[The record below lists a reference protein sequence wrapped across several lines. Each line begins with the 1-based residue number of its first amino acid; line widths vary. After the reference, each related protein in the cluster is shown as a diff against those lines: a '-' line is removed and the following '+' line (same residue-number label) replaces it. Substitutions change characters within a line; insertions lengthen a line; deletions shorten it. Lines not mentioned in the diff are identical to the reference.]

1 MSEFVQKLT
10 FYLSVDELN
19 KINGL
24 TVSPGL
30 KGLVLTLG
38 INAEAK
44 VAIEVTASKKPLVAK
59 GKAATSTPRGQGKGS
74 ATAVPNPP
82 GHR

>member
-10 FYLSVDELN
+10 FYLSVEELS
-19 KINGL
+19 KIKGL
-24 TVSPGL
+24 TVNPSL

-44 VAIEVTASKKPLVAK
+44 VAIDVTAAKKPLVAK
-59 GKAATSTPRGQGKGS
+59 GKAATSTPRGQDKNT
-74 ATAVPNPP
+74 ARAVPNPP
-82 GHR
+82 GHS